1 MMLVPRRGSFDLFD
15 DFFRG
20 DDFFKRPETNLMKT
34 DIRETKDKYI
44 IEMDLPGYNKENINL
59 SLDHGYLEVSAKV
72 EKVEDSSEDS
82 KYVHKER
89 YYGECSRKF
98 YVGEDIE
105 EDSIEA
111 SFDNGILKIDVP
123 KKIEQEKLPETKKIE
138 IK

>member
-1 MMLVPRRGSFDLFD
+1 MMLVPRRGNFDLFD

-20 DDFFKRPETNLMKT
+20 DDFFKRPEVNLMKT
-34 DIRETKDKYI
+34 DIKETKDKYV
-44 IEMDLPGYNKENINL
+44 IEMDLPGYSKENINL

-72 EKVEDSSEDS
+72 EKVEDSSEDT

-98 YVGEDIE
+98 YVGEDVNE
-105 EDSIEA
+105 EGIEA
-111 SFDNGILKIDVP
+111 EFNNGILKIDVP
-123 KKIEQEKLPETKKIE
+123 KKVEEDKLPETRKIE